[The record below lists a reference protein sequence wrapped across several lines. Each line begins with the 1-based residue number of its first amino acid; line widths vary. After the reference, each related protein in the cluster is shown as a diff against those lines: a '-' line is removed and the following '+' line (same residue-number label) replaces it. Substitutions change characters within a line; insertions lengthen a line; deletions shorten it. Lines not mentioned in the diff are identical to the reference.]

1 MKKLLVLTI
10 ALILTLSLAACGEDG
25 NPTATTPDT
34 TSDTTSTTTSA
45 TTSTTTSATTS
56 SSSAPNTSAPTDFAE
71 ITGNGLSFALP
82 VDIKYVKTD
91 DNSGSMIFVNEE
103 NTAVVTL
110 GVKTVDA
117 VTSAHITEDVLLA
130 ALSAG
135 GGLSDATLE
144 SSGTVEQDGGTVV
157 VGFGKGTMKNGVVMN
172 SVIQYFFPA
181 DGGYHVISY
190 LYAVDG
196 GSSLDDNIE
205 QVLSTVKTA
214 K

>member
-1 MKKLLVLTI
+1 MKKLLVFMM
-10 ALILTLSLAACGEDG
+10 AFAMTLSLAACGGDK

-34 TSDTTSTTTSA
+34 TP
-45 TTSTTTSATTS
+45 
-56 SSSAPNTSAPTDFAE
+56 SSSAPNTPDSIDFVE
-71 ITGNGLSFALP
+71 VTGNGLSFALP
-82 VDIKYVKTD
+82 VDIKYLKTD
-91 DNSGSMIFVNEE
+91 DNNGSMIFANEE
-103 NTAVVTL
+103 RTAVITL
-110 GVKTVDA
+110 GVKTEDA
-117 VTSAHITEDVLLA
+117 VTSADITDDVLLA

-144 SSGTVEQDGGTVV
+144 SSGTVEQDGGTAVA
-157 VGFGKGTMKNGVVMN
+157 GFGKGTMKNGTVMN

-181 DGGYHVISY
+181 DGGGYHAISY

-196 GSSLDDNIE
+196 GSSLDDTIE